1 MLNFLA
7 GLGKDKVNEEIE
19 FTSAPLEEFDLEEFD
34 IELSLAPEKDQMHRS
49 LFRTEVENLMNS
61 VKQQSV
67 DISCQFATFANW
79 SSEIET
85 LSARAATLQPL
96 LTKLV
101 EENSSQ
107 AAALAELSRSKEA
120 VDHRMS
126 GLETEV
132 AHYRPLAAR
141 LEEELLVV
149 KEKYA
154 SAQSMLSSLEGQF
167 AQHQSENNEL
177 IYSLAKAESKATRA
191 GEENMALRQKALE
204 HNAVIQ
210 SQMREVADI
219 KSAIS
224 TKSREL
230 QKQEELVAD
239 LSAKLAA
246 SQESG
251 NHSASTL
258 SAVLMREAQM
268 EKDLQKRLAESAEH
282 QQDLMQK
289 LANRDKHLNVAEGKI
304 AGLNSKVEFLTQ
316 LTQKLRD
323 ELRNDHA
330 SMIENSNRQMVE
342 SISKPEPVNEAR
354 VEGAV
359 LTKDAALAKD
369 SRPKLRTV
377 QMVNGARI
385 HAEAPMREQR
395 AS

>member
-7 GLGKDKVNEEIE
+7 GLGKDKAMDDVEIE
-19 FTSAPLEEFDLEEFD
+19 SAPLEEFDLEEFD

-107 AAALAELSRSKEA
+107 AAALAELTRSKDA

-141 LEEELLVV
+141 LEEELLIV
-149 KEKYA
+149 KEKHA

-167 AQHQSENNEL
+167 AQHQSENNDL
-177 IYSLAKAESKATRA
+177 IYALAKAESKATRA
-191 GEENMALRQKALE
+191 GEENLALRQKALE

-219 KSAIS
+219 KSSIS

-268 EKDLQKRLAESAEH
+268 EKDLQKRMAEAAEH

-289 LANRDKHLNVAEGKI
+289 LANRDKHLNVAEVKI

-342 SISKPEPVNEAR
+342 SISQPEAADEKR
-354 VEGAV
+354 VESM
-359 LTKDAALAKD
+359 ALAKELAAAKD
-369 SRPKLRTV
+369 LRPKLRTIP
-377 QMVNGARI
+377 MANAARL
-385 HAEAPMREQR
+385 HAETPMREQR